1 MVVGF
6 LLNFNFKMLRLFKV
20 LLLVTL
26 VNADNRLI
34 SNDLQATVLYQI
46 N

>member
-1 MVVGF
+1 
-6 LLNFNFKMLRLFKV
+6 MLRFFKV

-34 SNDLQATVLYQI
+34 SNDLQATVYI
-46 N
+46 KSISYSD